1 MSGTLVSVSSLG
13 TLGYNLKP
21 SNVTLWYSIHSST
34 QYTLVCNP
42 KLLLRCYCFLNQVLT
57 WFLDQVL
64 TWFLDQVLTWFLDQV
79 LTWFL
84 DQVLTWFLDQV
95 LTWFFVLRVLG
106 IFSKVSWYS
115 RLLPPYVVNAVLLKL
130 CPELYQSRGN
140 LSAINVKM
148 DTSSYINVKTDTS
161 S

>member
-42 KLLLRCYCFLNQVLT
+42 KLLLRCYCFLN
-57 WFLDQVL
+57 
-64 TWFLDQVLTWFLDQV
+64 QVLTWFLDQV

-148 DTSSYINVKTDTS
+148 DTSSSINVKTDTS

>member
-42 KLLLRCYCFLNQVLT
+42 KLLLRCYCFLN
-57 WFLDQVL
+57 
-64 TWFLDQVLTWFLDQV
+64 QVLTWFLDQV

>member
-13 TLGYNLKP
+13 TLGYNLKL

-42 KLLLRCYCFLNQVLT
+42 KLLLRCYCFLN
-57 WFLDQVL
+57 
-64 TWFLDQVLTWFLDQV
+64 QVLTWFLDQV